1 MNICVRG
8 IFLLYEENINWAK
21 APEPCC
27 IQNIMTVATI
37 WEHLQCI
44 AVSSYLMIT
53 ILLHDYCCHFH
64 FSDEENLADKG
75 KIQLDLGHIANRQQN
90 WDLNFCLTLR
100 NVLIFTMPYI
110 SSAEMETRRKLI
122 LLGNYKI
129 IKIEW
134 TKCQLAH

>member
-21 APEPCC
+21 APKPCC
-27 IQNIMTVATI
+27 SQNIMTVATI

-44 AVSSYLMIT
+44 GVSSYLMIT

-90 WDLNFCLTLR
+90 WGLNFCLTLR
-100 NVLIFTMPYI
+100 NMLIFTMPYI

-129 IKIEW
+129 IKI
-134 TKCQLAH
+134 